1 MATLGNTVREY
12 TVEQLKEKA
21 EYYFRVAAEN
31 ELGAGEPAATDKI
44 GLAQGASKSIME
56 ITIMHLWSH
65 ITTHNS
71 PIYDEYQTQLAK
83 VLTLL

>member
-1 MATLGNTVREY
+1 MPELVNGFLLHLVTGGVELTSYTVEKRLSGSSSWERVATLGNTVREY

-44 GLAQGASKSIME
+44 GLAQGASK
-56 ITIMHLWSH
+56 
-65 ITTHNS
+65 
-71 PIYDEYQTQLAK
+71 
-83 VLTLL
+83 

>member
-44 GLAQGASKSIME
+44 GLAQGASK
-56 ITIMHLWSH
+56 
-65 ITTHNS
+65 
-71 PIYDEYQTQLAK
+71 
-83 VLTLL
+83 